1 MHSLDLILILAIGLS
16 AGLALGYITQRLGL
30 SPLVGYLLA
39 GTLVGPYTPGFVADA
54 GLAQQLAEV
63 GVVLLM
69 FGVGLTFKVEE
80 LLAVRRV
87 AVPGAIAQSA
97 VATVLGALIAR
108 AFGWDWSAGIVF
120 GMALSVA
127 STVVLIRILADNRDL
142 HTATGHIAVGWLV
155 VEDLFTVVALVV
167 LPAVF
172 GPGSAGS
179 TVALALLATAAKV
192 SALIAFT
199 FIVGTWVIPRALDH
213 VAATGS
219 RELFTLTVLAT
230 ALGIAVS
237 SAYFFGASMALGAFL
252 AGLIVGRSDYSLRAA
267 SEALPMRDA
276 FAVLF
281 FVSVGMLLDPASLLQ
296 APGLLAATLAVVLM
310 GKPLVAL
317 LIVRLLR
324 YPFRVALAVA
334 IALAQIGEF
343 SFILASI
350 GRDLGIL
357 SIEATNTLVAVSIIS
372 IVLNPVAYR
381 TVVPI
386 ERWAAARPWLWKLL
400 NPPLIDSAAAP
411 GAIVKTPR
419 VDPRSRA
426 VVVGYGPTGRT
437 VTRLLREN
445 GIDPTVIELNMESV
459 RELRKEGLTALYGDA
474 TQREALEGARV
485 STAGNLIL
493 TSAGMS
499 TSAEVIRLARELN
512 PGIRV
517 LVRAAYLR
525 DLPGLKVAGADTV
538 VTGEGEVALAL
549 TEAILLRLGAT
560 AEQMDRE
567 RRRVRAELL
576 GEVPA
581 SDRS

>member
-1 MHSLDLILILAIGLS
+1 MRIGVPTEIKSNEFRVGLVPGSVRELTARGHEVIVQSGAGAGRSDRERQPRRPLRAPAVHAPPRRLGTRRRQVVYRVDASLAVRAEYDASVHSLDLILILAIGLS

-199 FIVGTWVIPRALDH
+199 FIVGTWVIPRALD
-213 VAATGS
+213 
-219 RELFTLTVLAT
+219 
-230 ALGIAVS
+230 
-237 SAYFFGASMALGAFL
+237 
-252 AGLIVGRSDYSLRAA
+252 
-267 SEALPMRDA
+267 P
-276 FAVLF
+276 
-281 FVSVGMLLDPASLLQ
+281 
-296 APGLLAATLAVVLM
+296 
-310 GKPLVAL
+310 
-317 LIVRLLR
+317 
-324 YPFRVALAVA
+324 
-334 IALAQIGEF
+334 
-343 SFILASI
+343 
-350 GRDLGIL
+350 
-357 SIEATNTLVAVSIIS
+357 
-372 IVLNPVAYR
+372 
-381 TVVPI
+381 
-386 ERWAAARPWLWKLL
+386 LL
-400 NPPLIDSAAAP
+400 NFGDRHRGFFRHASNDR
-411 GAIVKTPR
+411 TE
-419 VDPRSRA
+419 DRA
-426 VVVGYGPTGRT
+426 V
-437 VTRLLREN
+437 N
-445 GIDPTVIELNMESV
+445 GIDNKAGGRAFDPVTEADRAAETAMRGLIRATFPEHGIIGEEFGSERTNAEYVWVLDPIDGTKSFICGMPAWGTLIALLRSGEPVYGLMHQPYTRERFSGDNGAARYRGPSGERVMMVRRCADIANAILMTTSPLLMKEADRSAFGRVEQAVRLSRYGGDCYAYCMLAAGHVDLVIET
-459 RELRKEGLTALYGDA
+459 ELKPYDI
-474 TQREALEGARV
+474 V
-485 STAGNLIL
+485 
-493 TSAGMS
+493 
-499 TSAEVIRLARELN
+499 
-512 PGIRV
+512 P
-517 LVRAAYLR
+517 LR
-525 DLPGLKVAGADTV
+525 DGRLPIIGGR
-538 VTGEGEVALAL
+538 GM
-549 TEAILLRLGAT
+549 R
-560 AEQMDRE
+560 
-567 RRRVRAELL
+567 
-576 GEVPA
+576 
-581 SDRS
+581 